1 MPRIIYVINDV
12 RFVLTHFGEWL
23 ATTLREGRSVVIHSH
38 VETVPEALRVPG
50 IEFSRTEEVRGG
62 FHLPRLWRSAKAL
75 RQLSETREPTIIHC
89 FGLHGMAMTALSRL
103 RGSQVPVVVSI
114 TGFGL
119 LATVRGPMGLPIR
132 LAVRVLAWMLKS
144 PHTMW
149 IAENRH
155 DIAFAGLRS
164 EHLAG
169 RVVLVVGA
177 GVDVD
182 KIPALPIARTQSLR
196 LILISRMIWSKG
208 IDLAVAAL
216 QLARSQGIDVTLT
229 LVGDPDAG
237 NPRSYQK
244 SQLLEFA
251 AIPGVIWLGQRDNVP
266 ELLASHDVFLLPS
279 RGGEGLPK
287 ALLEAAAAGRPAL
300 VTDVPGC
307 ADFVEDGVTGWIV
320 PEEDPSRLAEAIIA
334 ACHADLGQMGRAARR
349 KVETQAS
356 AKMVARRVNDIYT
369 RLS

>member
-50 IEFSRTEEVRGG
+50 IEISRTEEVRGG

-103 RGSQVPVVVSI
+103 RGAHVPVVVSI

-144 PHTMW
+144 PQTMW

-155 DIAFAGLRS
+155 DVAFAGLRS

-177 GVDVD
+177 GVDID
-182 KIPALPIARTQSLR
+182 KITALPLARTQSLR

-216 QLARSQGIDVTLT
+216 QLARSQGVDVTLT

-251 AIPGVIWLGQRDNVP
+251 AIPGVIWLGQRDNIP

-287 ALLEAAAAGRPAL
+287 ALLEAAAAGRPAI

-320 PEEDPSRLAEAIIA
+320 PAEDTSRLAEAMIA